1 MIVLPRSRLV
11 QLRVENR
18 ESGDDCAEPVRLPAG
33 SFSDWLRGA
42 EASLRSRTAGVE
54 VPCVSCRGCCRSSMF
69 IHVGPEEKET
79 IRWIPRALLFPAPGL
94 PEGHLLMGYD
104 DRGQCPM
111 LVDSKCSIYEHRPQT
126 CRDYDCRLLA
136 ATGVPADEHR
146 QPEIA
151 QRVAEWVFAY
161 ETDEERAEH
170 TALQRAAAFLE
181 NNRGLFPEGSLPGQ
195 PGPLAALAVR
205 VYRVVANMTD
215 EAHNSAAVPPDA
227 AIAQAIMTMLNGA
240 EDASG
245 STPDGDC

>member
-1 MIVLPRSRLV
+1 
-11 QLRVENR
+11 
-18 ESGDDCAEPVRLPAG
+18 
-33 SFSDWLRGA
+33 
-42 EASLRSRTAGVE
+42 
-54 VPCVSCRGCCRSSMF
+54 MF